1 MSNRSPKKRDN
12 DESLFINNVL
22 TILFALISAICFIFN
37 VKSNIFIGIGC
48 MLIIV
53 YFLHFIPSY
62 RSKKSKY
69 HKINRII
76 EGIANDIGILLYII
90 TCMNFIDYSE
100 KYIYQITGFALLI
113 LLFISIIVNMKKVGI
128 KNWIETCDLP
138 HSCQ

>member
-1 MSNRSPKKRDN
+1 MSNRLPKKGAN
-12 DESLFINNVL
+12 NESAFINNAL
-22 TILFALISAICFIFN
+22 TILFALISAICFICN

-62 RSKKSKY
+62 RSRKSKY

-113 LLFISIIVNMKKVGI
+113 LLFISIIVNMKNVGI
-128 KNWIETCDLP
+128 KIE
-138 HSCQ
+138 